1 MKIKENNLLSLDKFI
16 GETLYNKKF
25 GYYMKKNPFGKYGD
39 FITAPNIS
47 ILFSEMIAI
56 WIISFWENLKKPKKF
71 NLIKLGAGN
80 GEMMKV
86 LINTF
91 DRFPEFKDACNVNIL
106 EKSTLLKKMQKKNIK
121 NNNVIWLKDLNELN
135 DSPSIFIANEFFDAL
150 PIKQFIKKKNQ
161 WYERYV
167 KLTDNKKPAYLD
179 ILFNMSKFEKKIN
192 FKISYKQ
199 KFIEYSPL
207 AINYLKI
214 IMDKIRSNNGGALII
229 DYGYT
234 SNEIKNTLQA
244 VSNHN
249 YSNVLDTSIKSDITY
264 NLNFR
269 LIDKIIKK
277 FGIFNTLR
285 TSQKKFLT
293 RLGILRR
300 AEILS
305 KNMPFSQKA
314 DIYFRIKRLIDKNQM
329 GDLFKAMFI
338 TNKKNKFRVGF

>member
-71 NLIKLGAGN
+71 NLIELGAGN

-314 DIYFRIKRLIDKNQM
+314 DIYFRIKRLIDKDQM